1 MILEVGYLILLSSNI
16 LPSTIKGFTTY
27 SVFSNSL
34 YVGIFFPVH
43 LATKYVVTSNIVT
56 GKLGAVESTWNK
68 SVFNISSYSCG
79 IWAYSN
85 NNDVINW
92 HKSIYN
98 CGEFYAYAD
107 FKKS

>member
-1 MILEVGYLILLSSNI
+1 MVGYCILLSSNI

-27 SVFSNSL
+27 SVYSNNS

-43 LATKYVVTSNIVT
+43 WATKYVVTSNITT
-56 GKLGAVESTWNK
+56 GMLGAGEGNWNQ
-68 SVFNISSYSCG
+68 SLFNISSYSCG

-85 NNDVINW
+85 SNDVIYW
-92 HKSIYN
+92 HKTFCK

>member
-1 MILEVGYLILLSSNI
+1 MS
-16 LPSTIKGFTTY
+16 
-27 SVFSNSL
+27 
-34 YVGIFFPVH
+34 
-43 LATKYVVTSNIVT
+43 TKYVVTSNIVT
-56 GKLGAVESTWNK
+56 GKLGAVEATWNK

-85 NNDVINW
+85 SNDVIYW
-92 HKSIYN
+92 HKTFCK